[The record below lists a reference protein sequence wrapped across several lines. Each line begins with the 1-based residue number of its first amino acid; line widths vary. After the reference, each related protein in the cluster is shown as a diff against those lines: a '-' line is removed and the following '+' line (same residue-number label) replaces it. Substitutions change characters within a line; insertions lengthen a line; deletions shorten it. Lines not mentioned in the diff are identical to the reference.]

1 MTGNQVTNSMGVQM
15 LSRMNSPQVTMKTD
29 KADFQSFMS
38 NSQKKLDSAEVKASD
53 AKTVSKKNET
63 VKIEKPEEPEKI
75 VKNEKT
81 EKVENVKEERQPMDE
96 EIDSVKETVA
106 EIKEEVEKILNVT
119 EEQLMNALENLGLD
133 VMALLVPEN
142 ITDVAIEVTGEED
155 TISLVTNEELYS
167 AVTELTEKVT
177 ETVEKLSQELNV
189 DASEFTEA
197 VKEVASDNKAAEV
210 PIEEHVTDEKPIELL
225 QKPRQEKNLVKTE
238 NTLEDKIEIVN
249 NEPEKAVTRNFSM
262 QAKTGEETKE
272 ELATSERETPLK
284 EETTEIK
291 ETPFSFVQNLVQ
303 KTQEALNTAPETAVS
318 YTETQAKEIMEQMTE
333 SIKVTINAETTEVNL
348 RLHPE
353 SLGNVNVRIQ
363 AGTEGT
369 ITAQFS
375 AENEAVKAVLES
387 QAMVLKEALEA
398 KGMTI
403 EAVEVMVGNREFDE
417 DLSERGEKSGQQGSK
432 KSSHRRLDLNAISEV
447 DELSAEDT
455 LQREM
460 MIQNGNTID
469 YTA

>member
-96 EIDSVKETVA
+96 EIDSVKEAVA

-432 KSSHRRLDLNAISEV
+432 KSSHRRIDLNAISESE
-447 DELSAEDT
+447 ELSAEDT